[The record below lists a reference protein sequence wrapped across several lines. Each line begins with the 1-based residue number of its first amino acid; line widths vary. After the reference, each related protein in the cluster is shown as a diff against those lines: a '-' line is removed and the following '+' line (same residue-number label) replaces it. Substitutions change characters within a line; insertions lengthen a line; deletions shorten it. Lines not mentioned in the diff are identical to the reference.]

1 MKPFTPEPYQR
12 EASRWLVEHPH
23 AALFVG
29 MGLGKTAATLYALRD
44 LFADGV
50 IHGALI
56 VAPLRVAK
64 ITWPE
69 EVKKWREFA
78 WMKVL
83 VLRGKKDYEEM
94 RRGGYHLYITNY
106 EQLPSL
112 SHYYLAGYRKKHY
125 AFDVVVYDESTKLKN
140 PSSHRAR
147 MLRQHLSRVPRRWA
161 LTGTPNPNSLLDLW
175 AQVRMIDDGARLGP
189 SYTHY
194 VQTYFQPAD
203 YRAYSYVPKEG
214 AREQIYEKLRDLA
227 LVLRSKDYLN
237 IPPTITEDVIVTLDE
252 NARRV
257 YKTMEKEL
265 LLLLG
270 DGREVVA
277 LTAAVLV
284 SKLQQIAAGVVYETV
299 EEGAEGDTPWHKLHS
314 VKLDALRKIAEK
326 EKTLLVA
333 TNFRHERRMVLDA
346 FPEAV
351 EWHDKILPDWN
362 AGKVKMLVA
371 DPRSIG
377 HGLNLQAGGKACCWL
392 SQTYSRELYDQF
404 NARLARKGQDQETI
418 IYRIIAKDTIDESV
432 CMALKE
438 KDAGQQALLTALHN
452 FRLNF
457 LG

>member
-1 MKPFTPEPYQR
+1 MKTFTPEPYQR
-12 EASRWLVEHPH
+12 DASQWLLDHEH
-23 AALFVG
+23 AALFSG
-29 MGLGKTAATLYALRD
+29 MGLGKTAATLYALRE
-44 LFADGV
+44 LFADGQ

-94 RRGGYHLYITNY
+94 KRGGYHLYVTNY

-112 SHYYLAGYRKKHY
+112 AQYYFSGYKKRRY

-140 PSSHRAR
+140 PSSSRAR
-147 MLRQHLSRVPRRWA
+147 MLRRHLHKVPRRWA

-175 AQVRMIDDGARLGP
+175 AQIRMIDDGARLGE

-194 VQTYFQPAD
+194 VQTYFRPAD

-214 AREQIYEKLRDLA
+214 ASELIYKKLRDLA
-227 LVLRSKDYLN
+227 LVQRSKDYLN
-237 IPPTITEDVIVTLDE
+237 IPPTITEDVPVTLDE
-252 NARRV
+252 NARLV

-270 DGREVVA
+270 NGREVVA

-284 SKLQQIAAGVVYETV
+284 SKLQQIAAGVVYETL
-299 EEGAEGDTPWHKLHS
+299 EEGAMGEKPWHKLHS
-314 VKLDALRKIAEK
+314 LKLDALRGIAAK

-333 TNFRHERRMVLDA
+333 TNFRHERQMVLNA
-346 FPEAV
+346 FPEAR

-377 HGLNLQAGGKACCWL
+377 HGLNLQAGGKACCWF

-418 IYRIIAKDTIDESV
+418 IYRIIATDTIDEAV

-438 KDAGQQALLTALHN
+438 KDEGQQALLLALHN
-452 FRLNF
+452 FRLLNS
-457 LG
+457 